1 MNESM
6 QAVSL
11 IIMLVGAMVVAG
23 IAIKALCVRLGV
35 PALIGYFAL
44 GFALRVADARLGLL
58 SPAALNAFEFLANA
72 GVVVLLFRVGLES
85 DLGKLI
91 RQIPRAT
98 LIWAGNVVL
107 SGVLGF
113 VVAVHVVGLALIP
126 SLFVATALTAT
137 SVAVSVAVWRDAG
150 ALRSDNGALLL
161 DVAEMDDI
169 SAVVLMAML
178 LAVAPALASGDGAA
192 LASAVGATAGL
203 LLAKLAGFGAFC
215 VAFSRYAERR
225 LTELFARLEHRPAP
239 MLMVA
244 GTGFIIA
251 AIAGWLGFSLALGA
265 LFAGLVF
272 SLDPR
277 ALNIDVSFGSLYEFF
292 MPFFFIGIGLKVDP
306 ASLGAGAEIAAALLA
321 VAVLGKVVGAGGPAL
336 VSTGWPGATL
346 IGISMVPR
354 AEIALVIMHQGHA
367 LGDWAVSDDVFGAMV
382 IVSIATCVL
391 APLALKPLL
400 QRWPQAAQG

>member
-1 MNESM
+1 
-6 QAVSL
+6 
-11 IIMLVGAMVVAG
+11 
-23 IAIKALCVRLGV
+23 
-35 PALIGYFAL
+35 
-44 GFALRVADARLGLL
+44 
-58 SPAALNAFEFLANA
+58 
-72 GVVVLLFRVGLES
+72 
-85 DLGKLI
+85 
-91 RQIPRAT
+91 
-98 LIWAGNVVL
+98 
-107 SGVLGF
+107 LGF

-137 SVAVSVAVWRDAG
+137 SVGVSVAVWRDAG
-150 ALRSDNGALLL
+150 ALRSDNGALML

-203 LLAKLAGFGAFC
+203 LLTKLAGFGAFC
-215 VAFSRYAERR
+215 VAFSRYAERP

-272 SLDPR
+272 SVDPR

-306 ASLGAGAEIAAALLA
+306 ASLGAGAQIAAALLA

-336 VSTGWPGATL
+336 ISTGWQGATL

-354 AEIALVIMHQGHA
+354 AEIALVVMHQGLA
-367 LGDWAVSDDVFGAMV
+367 LGDWAVSGEVFGAMV

-400 QRWPQAAQG
+400 QHWPQADQG